1 MKNQYRPK
9 DAEYE
14 NEQHISRKKKAVAK
28 KLVKRSVNDR
38 INEFGL
44 EDEKEIIEYER
55 YVR

>member
-14 NEQHISRKKKAVAK
+14 NQQHIVRKKKAAAK
-28 KLVKRSVNDR
+28 KVVKRSVNER
-38 INEFGL
+38 VNEFGL
-44 EDEKEIIEYER
+44 EDETEIIEYER

>member
-1 MKNQYRPK
+1 MKNQYRLK